1 MEDGGMK
8 EKGKEAFFFF
18 CYWFYTYLLCLVS
31 GRGLGFSMYCA
42 IGKSKGDM
50 VLGSKFQQGCCIGR
64 YDSLRD
70 LRS

>member
-1 MEDGGMK
+1 MK

-18 CYWFYTYLLCLVS
+18 CYWFYTSLLCLVS
-31 GRGLGFSMYCA
+31 GGGLGFSMYCA

-50 VLGSKFQQGCCIGR
+50 ALGSKFQQGCCKGR